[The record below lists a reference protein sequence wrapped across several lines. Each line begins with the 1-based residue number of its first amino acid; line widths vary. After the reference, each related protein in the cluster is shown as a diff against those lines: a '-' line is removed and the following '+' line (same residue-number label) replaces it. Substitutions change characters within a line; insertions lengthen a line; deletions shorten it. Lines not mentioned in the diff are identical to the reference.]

1 MHPDLPLGAIFSLI
15 HRNHSIALN
24 RHLVP
29 RGLAAGQ
36 FPILMYLSRKEG
48 VMQETLARFFYLDK
62 ATVARAVR
70 RLERGGFIS
79 RRKIPG
85 KRRAWGLFLTEKGRG
100 TIAEI
105 LGIEAEWEEE
115 LLSVLAREDRNL
127 VRDLLGVLARQSM
140 HLIGEGC
147 GDGCTGG

>member
-1 MHPDLPLGAIFSLI
+1 MHPDLPLGAFFSLI

-70 RLERGGFIS
+70 RLERSGFIS
-79 RRKIPG
+79 RKKIPG
-85 KRRAWGLFLTEKGRG
+85 KRRAWGLFLTEKGRE

-105 LGIEAEWEEE
+105 LGIEAEWEGE
-115 LLSVLAREDRNL
+115 LLSVLAGEERDM
-127 VRDLLGVLARQSM
+127 VRDLLGVLAQQSM
-140 HLIGEGC
+140 HLIGESC
-147 GDGCTGG
+147 GDD

>member
-15 HRNHSIALN
+15 HRNHFIALN

-48 VMQETLARFFYLDK
+48 VMQENLAQFFYLDK
-62 ATVARAVR
+62 ATVARAVG
-70 RLERGGFIS
+70 RLERAGFIT

-85 KRRAWGLFLTEKGRG
+85 KKRAWGLFLTDKGSE
-100 TIAEI
+100 TIADL

-115 LLSVLAREDRNL
+115 LLAVLEKEE
-127 VRDLLGVLARQSM
+127 RDLVSEHLMILARQSM
-140 HLIGEGC
+140 HLAGGRC
-147 GDGCTGG
+147 GDGCNNK